1 MIHGLQIEI
10 SQIGISAKVYDT
22 SLTEFKVSLEKILYG
37 HVIVSVVD
45 VVIAKNGKG
54 TFIIIADSEVSSAI
68 EVDIVT
74 CDGVHD
80 KVQLYVV
87 RYIYEERETHVASNF
102 RQF

>member
-10 SQIGISAKVYDT
+10 GQIGISTKVYDT
-22 SLTEFKVSLEKILYG
+22 SLAEFKVSLEKVLYR

-54 TFIIIADSEVSSAI
+54 TFVIITDPEVSSAI

-87 RYIYEERETHVASNF
+87 RYIYEEREAHVTSNI